1 MAPDRIRILY
11 PDLPVDQDLGNNIFT
26 AAVEEIVPLG
36 SSVRLY
42 LAADDGTVW
51 QAEHSSGAYES
62 LRLHPGSR
70 VKFAVPP
77 AAAEVWMGPGSG
89 APEFNQNRAENRPLR
104 S

>member
-11 PDLPVDQDLGNNIFT
+11 PDLPVDRNLGNNIFT

-51 QAEHSSGAYES
+51 QAEHSSGAYEA

-70 VKFAVPP
+70 IKFAVPP
-77 AAAEVWMGPGSG
+77 AAAEVWMGAESG
-89 APEFNQNRAENRPLR
+89 GPEVIQNRGEKIALR